1 MLWDWIINYVYIQTE
16 KICCIE
22 KCVLNKAKTGEFKKC
37 DFVHIFSFY
46 CMQCKRL
53 WMRQYV
59 VNILLPSCHPMS
71 RILLSSVID
80 QFAMV
85 LETLEIQHH
94 YQLEMI
100 EIKKNSPDVF
110 QVVRVFP
117 VDRDKPW
124 FHGHHGLVYLILTDF
139 SFIIIICLKLKYNAF
154 TKG

>member
-1 MLWDWIINYVYIQTE
+1 ML
-16 KICCIE
+16 CI
-22 KCVLNKAKTGEFKKC
+22 TFWFK
-37 DFVHIFSFY
+37 HLQSNLIFYRQSLTLVMTTLIHGFS
-46 CMQCKRL
+46 
-53 WMRQYV
+53 QYV
-59 VNILLPSCHPMS
+59 INILLPSCHPMS

-110 QVVRVFP
+110 QVVPVFP

-139 SFIIIICLKLKYNAF
+139 SFIIIIYLKLKYNAF
-154 TKG
+154 TIG